1 MILAKAPS
9 SSEQEVFGLSK
20 DIIPVSVIGLI
31 ITLAAIAFL
40 SWLVYKNK
48 DKIIPNKKNLGIA
61 AIGYVVLLIA
71 LILVSV
77 ALSKYNSPRFDDIFR
92 SDLSKKLKGLAYSG
106 LVFSLIGAGISGFIF
121 TKVKK

>member
-9 SSEQEVFGLSK
+9 SSEQEAFGLSK

-48 DKIIPNKKNLGIA
+48 E
-61 AIGYVVLLIA
+61 
-71 LILVSV
+71 
-77 ALSKYNSPRFDDIFR
+77 
-92 SDLSKKLKGLAYSG
+92 KL
-106 LVFSLIGAGISGFIF
+106 FQ
-121 TKVKK
+121 TKRT